1 MTPEAREKMWQW
13 LLDYQ
18 FELNCWSSV
27 KMSLLA
33 RNVDAARLSRRRM
46 KTATSVDA
54 RADDGGGSSTSI

>member
-27 KMSLLA
+27 KMSLPA
-33 RNVDAARLSRRRM
+33 RNVDAARSSRRRM
-46 KTATSVDA
+46 KTATNVDA